1 MSAIRSAPSE
11 WRCAIAGALFVGVAT
26 LAACKREE
34 RRFHTVPAPAT
45 TSNAVRQ
52 SSTQPAPSTSHTD
65 LRAEQSNAY
74 AISEGRRWFTA
85 FNCTGC
91 HSNGGGGMG
100 PALMDTSWIY
110 GSAPEI
116 VAQSIIEGRPNGM
129 PAFGHRLTMEQA
141 SQLTAYVRSLSGLTP
156 TAARTSRYDH
166 MMVKPNEA
174 MWDPRHPKPS
184 FLPRASARQ

>member
-1 MSAIRSAPSE
+1 MSAILSAPSQ
-11 WRCAIAGALFVGVAT
+11 WRCAIACALCVGMAT

-34 RRFHTVPAPAT
+34 RRFDAVPAAAT
-45 TSNAVRQ
+45 MSGAV
-52 SSTQPAPSTSHTD
+52 TQTAAQRGPSTSRND

-100 PALMDTSWIY
+100 PALMDTLWIY

-129 PAFGHRLTMEQA
+129 PAYGHRLTMEQA
-141 SQLTAYVRSLSGLTP
+141 WQLTAYVRSLSGLTP

-174 MWDPRHPKPS
+174 MWDPRHPKAS
-184 FLPRASARQ
+184 FLPPASARR